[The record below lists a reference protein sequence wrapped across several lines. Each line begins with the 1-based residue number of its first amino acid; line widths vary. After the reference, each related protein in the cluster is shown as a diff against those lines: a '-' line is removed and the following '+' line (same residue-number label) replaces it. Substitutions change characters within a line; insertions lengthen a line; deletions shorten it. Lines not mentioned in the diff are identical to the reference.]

1 MSQPAKAAWDS
12 GERIIWITGWAFAAA
27 ILIFGFGAAALT
39 QDFSEPDN
47 AMRLVRV
54 RDLLAGQG
62 WFDSIQHRLN
72 PPDGVPMHWTRWIDA
87 VIAAPVA
94 LLTPVLGQHNAEIAA
109 AFLWPLA
116 LLAVFMM
123 LIVKISGEI
132 GARDELKR
140 ETQWA
145 GAIAAALA
153 FPAVEKFAPGFFD
166 HHNIELVLGLAA
178 VLGLMRMEQKPR
190 AAGLAGLALGVAMAT
205 AAEAVPMVIAALAVA
220 GILWLMKPHKFA
232 RGLAWLGG
240 GLGASSIVMFLT
252 MVPASDWGRPVCDA
266 MSTPFLG
273 LAVIGGAV
281 ALVLGAGAPDSLTST
296 LGRRLGLSATLG
308 SAGLLAMSVLFPGC
322 LGGGYS
328 AMTADM
334 NRLWMSQISE
344 TRSLLALA
352 SDDPTMIMSVAGA
365 AFAGLVAAG
374 FYLRSHW
381 RDASGWI
388 VLAFLLSAW
397 AVLAWQIRGSA
408 FATAF
413 AIPFGAWAVAKARR
427 DYRNKA
433 SAIRLLAFAGV
444 ASASAAAAWAS
455 AGEALQGGL
464 TPQRTLANYEMR
476 TSESKSCLKAES
488 FKPLEAAPKGI
499 MLNQFA
505 LGASVLVWTEHSV
518 LAAPYHR
525 DVEGTM
531 TMINALRSTP
541 EAAREIVI
549 HSAAD
554 YVLVCPSLP
563 ETGFYAHNPADPRTM
578 PEGTLSAQLGKRFYP
593 DWLAPVEL
601 GDTPLTLY
609 RVVR

>member
-1 MSQPAKAAWDS
+1 MSQPAKAAWHS
-12 GERIIWITGWAFAAA
+12 GERIVWITGWTLAAA

-62 WFDSIQHRLN
+62 WFDAVQHRLN
-72 PPDGVPMHWTRWIDA
+72 PPDGVPMHWARWIDA

-94 LLTPVLGQHNAEIAA
+94 LLTPLVGQQNAEIAA
-109 AFLWPLA
+109 AFAWPLS

-123 LIVKISGEI
+123 LVVKISGEI
-132 GARDELKR
+132 GGRDGLKR
-140 ETQWA
+140 EAEWA
-145 GAIAAALA
+145 GAIVAALA
-153 FPAVEKFAPGFFD
+153 FPTIEKFAPGAFD
-166 HHNIELVLGLAA
+166 HHNVEIVLGLAA
-178 VLGLMRMEQKPR
+178 VLGLMRMERQPR
-190 AAGLAGLALGVAMAT
+190 AAGLAGLALGIAMAT
-205 AAEAVPMVIAALAVA
+205 AAEAVPMVVAALAVT
-220 GILWLMKPHKFA
+220 GVLWLLKPYEFA
-232 RGLAWLGG
+232 RGLAWLGA
-240 GLGASSIVMFLT
+240 GLGGSSILMFLT
-252 MVPASDWGRPVCDA
+252 MVPGSEWGRPVCDA

-281 ALVLGAGAPDSLTST
+281 AIVLGVGAPNSLTST

-308 SAGLLAMSVLFPGC
+308 SASLLAMGVLFPGC

-328 AMTADM
+328 AMTDDM

-344 TRSLLALA
+344 TRSLVALTE
-352 SDDPTMIMSVAGA
+352 DDPAMMMSVAGA
-365 AFAGLVAAG
+365 ALAGLVAAG
-374 FYLRSHW
+374 FYLRHHW

-388 VLAFLLSAW
+388 VFAFLLSAW

-427 DYRNKA
+427 DYRSKA
-433 SAIRLLAFAGV
+433 STLRLLAFAGV
-444 ASASAAAAWAS
+444 AATSAAAAWAS
-455 AGEALQGGL
+455 AGEALQNGL
-464 TPQRTLANYEMR
+464 TPKRTLANYEAR
-476 TSESKSCLKAES
+476 TADSKSCFAPGA
-488 FKPLEAAPKGI
+488 FKPLVSAPKGV

-505 LGASVLVWTEHSV
+505 LGANVLVWTEHSV

-541 EAAREIVI
+541 EAAREIVAG
-549 HSAAD
+549 SAAD

-578 PEGTLSAQLGKRFYP
+578 PEGTLSAQLGKGVYP
-593 DWLAPVEL
+593 DWLSPVEL
-601 GDTPLTLY
+601 SDTPLKLY
-609 RVVR
+609 RVIR